1 MIDDVTNEKAVLHR
15 YLRKHRAALLAKLD
29 GLAERQV
36 RWPLTP
42 TGTNLLGLVKH
53 VASVQLG
60 YFGEVFDRPADRS
73 FPWIE
78 PDAPRDADMF
88 AAADESVAD
97 VLAFHRYSAEHADR
111 TIDALDLDA
120 PGAVPWWPAERRAVT
135 LGQVLVHMSYETAR
149 HCGHADIV
157 RELLDGQAG
166 DGNGNLDARSPRE
179 WEDYRDHL
187 ALLAED
193 AGLRGD
199 GLPIHV

>member
-1 MIDDVTNEKAVLHR
+1 VNDKDTLQR

-60 YFGEVFDRPADRS
+60 YFGEVFDRPADRT

-88 AAADESVAD
+88 AAEDESVAD
-97 VLAFHRYSAEHADR
+97 VIAFHHYSAEHADR
-111 TIDALDLDA
+111 TIETLDLDA
-120 PGAVPWWPAERRAVT
+120 VGAVPWWPEERRTVT
-135 LGQVLVHMSYETAR
+135 LQQILVHMAYETAR

-157 RELLDGQAG
+157 RELLDGRAG
-166 DGNGNLDARSPRE
+166 DDDGNLADRPVAE
-179 WEDYRDHL
+179 WQDYRDRL
-187 ALLAED
+187 SLIAEN
-193 AGLRGD
+193 AGLRAG
-199 GLPIHV
+199 GQPIRI

>member
-1 MIDDVTNEKAVLHR
+1 VNEDKDTFHR
-15 YLRKHRAALLAKLD
+15 YLRKHRAVLLAKLD

-60 YFGEVFDRPADRS
+60 YFGEVFGRPADGAY
-73 FPWIE
+73 PWLE
-78 PDAPRDADMF
+78 PDAPRDSDMF

-97 VLAFHRYSAEHADR
+97 IIAFHRYSAEYADR
-111 TIDALDLDA
+111 TIEALDLDA
-120 PGAVPWWPAERRAVT
+120 PGIVPWWSPDRRDVT
-135 LGQVLVHMSYETAR
+135 LQQILVHMAYETAR

-157 RELLDGQAG
+157 RELLDGKAG
-166 DGNGNLDARSPRE
+166 DDDGNLADRPPAE
-179 WEDYRDHL
+179 WQDYRDRL
-187 ALLAED
+187 AFIAEN
-193 AGLRGD
+193 AGLHGD